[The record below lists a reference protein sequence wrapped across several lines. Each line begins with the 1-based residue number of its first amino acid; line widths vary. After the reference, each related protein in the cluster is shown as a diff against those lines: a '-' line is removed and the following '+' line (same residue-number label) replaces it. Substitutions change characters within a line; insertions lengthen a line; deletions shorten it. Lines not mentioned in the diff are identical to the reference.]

1 MKKWTVLWLICG
13 ALTLSACGAGEPEK
27 PSGPT
32 PETAAARQDSSMGAE
47 SPAYHKITAE
57 TAREMLDQED
67 VVLVDVRTGREYAD
81 GHIPDAVSLPV
92 EEIGE
97 EMPALLPDPEAV
109 ILVYCRTGVRSKN
122 ASDKL
127 AELGYQKIYDMGGIV
142 DWPYETVSG
151 KGGEDDQ

>member
-1 MKKWTVLWLICG
+1 M
-13 ALTLSACGAGEPEK
+13 
-27 PSGPT
+27 
-32 PETAAARQDSSMGAE
+32 
-47 SPAYHKITAE
+47 
-57 TAREMLDQED
+57 
-67 VVLVDVRTGREYAD
+67 RTGREYAD

-142 DWPYETVSG
+142 DWPYETVSS